1 MSDTTP
7 EPQPQGDPDQL
18 GDAGKAALAAERKR
32 ANEAEKRAKEAESRI
47 QALENQG
54 LSDLEKAT
62 NELKAAQAEVARLTG
77 ENESQA
83 LTITRYQVGVTE
95 GLPANLIARLQGT
108 DEESFKADAAS
119 LRELVP
125 SNTPS
130 PFPKADPS
138 QGGKP
143 GVGKTSNAD
152 VFASQM
158 EDAGF

>member
-1 MSDTTP
+1 MSSTDPDT
-7 EPQPQGDPDQL
+7 QHQGDPDQL

-32 ANEAEKRAKEAESRI
+32 ANDAEKRAKDAESRI

-54 LSDLEKAT
+54 LSDLEKAN
-62 NELKAAQAEVARLTG
+62 NELKAAQAEVNRLTG
-77 ENESQA
+77 ENETQA

-108 DEESFKADAAS
+108 DEDSFKADAAS

-125 SNTPS
+125 ASTPS

-138 QGGKP
+138 QGGKQ
-143 GVGKTSNAD
+143 GIGKTSNAD